1 MTVTVEKRIHNVGMK
16 NAQDFLDRINYNW
29 EQKDSVIYID
39 KYLNTSDK
47 NFWMF
52 ARVDLDLRIP
62 ENQVVILS
70 DRMCELMNFD
80 QQYQYCND
88 SALVGKP
95 SIMTADGLMLLE
107 KQKSNSKK
115 NK

>member
-1 MTVTVEKRIHNVGMK
+1 
-16 NAQDFLDRINYNW
+16 
-29 EQKDSVIYID
+29 
-39 KYLNTSDK
+39 
-47 NFWMF
+47 MF
-52 ARVDLDLRIP
+52 ARVDVHLRIP
-62 ENQVVILS
+62 ENQVVVLS

>member
-1 MTVTVEKRIHNVGMK
+1 MSVIVEKRINNAGMR
-16 NAQDFLDRINYNW
+16 NAQDFLDRINYSW

-39 KYLNTSDK
+39 KYLHTSDK

-62 ENQVVILS
+62 ENQVIVLS
-70 DRMCELMNFD
+70 EGLCDLRNFD

-95 SIMTADGLMLLE
+95 SIMTVDGLMLLE